1 MRYLIDVEYLF
12 LTLLE
17 GLTSLINIVEMPEDM
32 ICKFV
37 KQYPDNTDNILY
49 YPPELD
55 PDDILA
61 YEDIYRY
68 GYELFRNSVINIFGN
83 TRINYIRV
91 IDEKYLMV
99 ENNY

>member
-12 LTLLE
+12 SILLE

-32 ICKFV
+32 IRRFV
-37 KQYPDNTDNILY
+37 EQYPDNTNNILY
-49 YPPELD
+49 YPSELD

-61 YEDIYRY
+61 YDDIYRY
-68 GYELFRNSVINIFGN
+68 GYEIFRNLVMNIFGN
-83 TRINYIRV
+83 VSINYVNI

-99 ENNY
+99 EINR